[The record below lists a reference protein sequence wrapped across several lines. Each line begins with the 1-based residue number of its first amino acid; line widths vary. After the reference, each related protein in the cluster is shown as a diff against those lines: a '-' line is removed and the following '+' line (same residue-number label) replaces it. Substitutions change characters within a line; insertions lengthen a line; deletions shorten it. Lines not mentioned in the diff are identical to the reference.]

1 MTLIDMLFS
10 KLQVS
15 KTCSDKY
22 LKNPVL
28 DDPSTNNMVTV
39 AKHC

>member
-28 DDPSTNNMVTV
+28 DDPSTNNMVNV